1 MTNVL
6 EAIKPNIPEKYAKH
20 GTDME
25 QRLNILFDHL
35 NNEEIS
41 NGVIELLLKVAT
53 SLESK
58 DFANATAVNLQI
70 ATEHSDEIGNWHTGL
85 KRLITMAEAMY

>member
-1 MTNVL
+1 MKKSQM
-6 EAIKPNIPEKYAKH
+6 A
-20 GTDME
+20 
-25 QRLNILFDHL
+25 
-35 NNEEIS
+35 
-41 NGVIELLLKVAT
+41 LLSYFSKVAT

>member
-1 MTNVL
+1 MTKVV
-6 EAIKPNIPEKYAKH
+6 EAIKPNIPEKYARH

-25 QRLNILFDHL
+25 HRLNILFDHL

-41 NGVIELLLKVAT
+41 KPVLELLKQVSS
-53 SLESK
+53 SLEAK
-58 DFANATAVNLQI
+58 DFATASAANVEI
-70 ATEHSDEIGNWHTGL
+70 ATSHSDEIGNWHTGL

>member
-1 MTNVL
+1 ML

-53 SLESK
+53 SLNPK
-58 DFANATAVNLQI
+58 ILQM
-70 ATEHSDEIGNWHTGL
+70 L
-85 KRLITMAEAMY
+85 LL